1 MAKNILKQEDGCY
14 YVNGVKFKKLI
25 GTRAEVWHGTAY
37 KTSGKLTKGHLMKS
51 KIGRIVSKSKHDSSV
66 KEKRLQKYGYTAKKG
81 HFGPVKIGDVAP
93 GMAKSVK
100 VRKSKVSGTR
110 KKRTKRC
117 KY

>member
-37 KTSGKLTKGHLMKS
+37 KTAGKLTKGQLIKS
-51 KIGRIVSKSKHDSSV
+51 KIGRIVSKSKHNSSI

-81 HFGPVKIGDVAP
+81 HFGPVKMDDPSMPA
-93 GMAKSVK
+93 
-100 VRKSKVSGTR
+100 KSKVKAKSAKATGTR

>member
-37 KTSGKLTKGHLMKS
+37 KTSGKLTKGQLMKS

-66 KEKRLQKYGYTAKKG
+66 KEKRLQKFGYTAKKG
-81 HFGPVKIGDVAP
+81 HFGPVKIGDVSP
-93 GMAKSVK
+93 KSAKSAK
-100 VRKSKVSGTR
+100 VRKSTGTR
-110 KKRTKRC
+110 KKKTKKC